1 MCLCRK
7 IVRWSGQ
14 PLSLEQLLTC
24 LDIFQDVGLLQ
35 VYRQHKNITILLTP
49 GSEKADLTA
58 SPTMQRLLHA
68 KES

>member
-14 PLSLEQLLTC
+14 ALSLEQLLTC
-24 LDIFQDVGLLQ
+24 LDIFHEVGLL
-35 VYRQHKNITILLTP
+35 RLHKQHKNIAITLTH
-49 GSEKADLTA
+49 GSEKADLNT
-58 SPTMQRLLHA
+58 SCTMQKLLHA

>member
-24 LDIFQDVGLLQ
+24 LDIFREVGLLQ
-35 VYRQHKNITILLTP
+35 AHRQHKNITILLTP
-49 GSEKADLTA
+49 GSTKADLNT